1 VAAVLAKDT
10 VQIHMCLTKDR
21 HASKEA
27 AELAG
32 SKREAK
38 SGKVLR
44 SYLCPYC
51 GGYHLT
57 KKPLEDF
64 PRAA

>member
-1 VAAVLAKDT
+1 MAAVLAKDT

-32 SKREAK
+32 SKRETK
-38 SGKVLR
+38 SGKLLKV
-44 SYLCPYC
+44 YQCPFC

-57 KKPLEDF
+57 KMPLEEYLK
-64 PRAA
+64 AA